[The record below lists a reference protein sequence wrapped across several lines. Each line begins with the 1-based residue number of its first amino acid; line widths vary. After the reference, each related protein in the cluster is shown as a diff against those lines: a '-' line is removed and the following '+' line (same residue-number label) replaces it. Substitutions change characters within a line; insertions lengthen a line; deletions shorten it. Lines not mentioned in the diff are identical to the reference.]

1 MEKQWIVLAGEE
13 AGPKSNKLGGIW
25 EVIDAEA
32 ATIASL
38 KSKGELN
45 DNIKTIVTGPYYRCD
60 GCDWNTEQNRITDVK
75 DLKKLTP
82 DKDLK
87 KAIDAIDKTWTDV
100 VSGVKKVDGEDVS
113 YVLFDTDKYLIS
125 QGTYV
130 DQELLF
136 ADEVKM
142 EAFNL
147 VGLDSLSFERSGYGR
162 EYTHY
167 LNLSHAISQF
177 VRLLALSGSV
187 SLHCH
192 EFGVFY
198 AGARL
203 KKLRTPNVKTVAT
216 FHATKVGRSW
226 GSEVIDKISSNDGSW
241 HPYTAEGLAQM
252 EALAKYFDSATCVGD
267 TTRLEA
273 RLFYGIDSIVVPNGI
288 LVDTDTVDWKKKKIC
303 REKIQNFLSENMYEF
318 YDGEKREAEHILPIF
333 TISRIELENKGYPD
347 LLDALVLFDRALK
360 NRIRNGEVDEDTI
373 VVCLMIA
380 SHGPKQ
386 KDRLPKGFPVYL
398 PEELLV
404 GNERRLKKMI
414 LSHELDFKKI
424 ITGRRVVS
432 ALEYPQWVGKDD
444 GGLGM
449 TVDEIAAGCIA
460 GIFPSRYDPFL
471 LTGLE
476 AGREGTPVIVSRI
489 CGFSDAVREY
499 VKKRGV
505 MGGVIVVDNIKL
517 PYLETL
523 ADYAMGLD
531 SITTAYLRDKS
542 KYRMMCKE
550 AFNLSKDMNWEEPVK
565 KYYDILSM
573 G

>member
-25 EVIDAEA
+25 EVIDAET
-32 ATIASL
+32 ATLASL
-38 KSKGELN
+38 ISKGELN
-45 DNIKTIVTGPYYRCD
+45 DNAKVIVTGPYYRCD
-60 GCDWNTEQNRITDVK
+60 GCDWNTEQNRLTKLDG
-75 DLKKLTP
+75 LKKLSP
-82 DKDLK
+82 DKDLE
-87 KAIDAIDKTWTDV
+87 KAINAIDKTWTE
-100 VSGVKKVDGEDVS
+100 VKTGAKIVDGVEIA
-113 YVLFDTDKYLIS
+113 YVLFDTDKYLTS
-125 QGTYV
+125 QGTYK

-142 EAFNL
+142 EAHKL
-147 VGLDSLSFERSGYGR
+147 IGLDSLNYERTGYGK

-177 VRLLALSGSV
+177 VRLLALSGRV

-198 AGARL
+198 VAARL
-203 KKLRTPNVKTVAT
+203 KKLRAPNVKTVAT

-226 GSEVIDKISSNDGSW
+226 GAEVIKKIARNDGTW
-241 HPYTAEGLAQM
+241 HPYTALGLAQLESM
-252 EALAKYFDSATCVGD
+252 AKYFDAVTCVGD
-267 TTRLEA
+267 TTRMEA
-273 RLFYGIDSIVVPNGI
+273 RLFYGIDSMVVRNGI
-288 LVDTDTVDWKKKKIC
+288 RLETDTINWEKRVKC
-303 REKIQNFLSENMYEF
+303 RDKIQKFLSKNMHEF
-318 YDGEKREAEHILPIF
+318 YDGEEVDPEHILPIF

-347 LLDALVLFDRALK
+347 LLDALVLYDRALR

-373 VVCLMIA
+373 AVCIMIT

-386 KDRLPKGFPVYL
+386 RDRLPKGFPVYL
-398 PEELLV
+398 PEELLM
-404 GNERRLKKMI
+404 GNELRLKKMI
-414 LSHELDFKKI
+414 LEHELETRRI
-424 ITGRRVVS
+424 VTERRVVS
-432 ALEYPQWVGKDD
+432 AVEYPQWVGKND
-444 GGLGM
+444 GGFGM

-476 AGREGTPVIVSRI
+476 AGKEGTPVIVSRV

-499 VKKRGV
+499 VKKKGI

-517 PYLETL
+517 PYLESV

-542 KYRMMCKE
+542 KYRMMSQE
-550 AFNLSKDMNWEEPVK
+550 AFNLAKDMSWVDPVK
-565 KYYDILSM
+565 KYYEVLSIK
-573 G
+573 